1 MLISKGSKKQIDL
14 FLKDPSN
21 SLVIESN
28 AQESGIEITNDLV
41 KKLLGLNENND
52 LENYSYFYK
61 IEKNKKNTVAI
72 DDIRD
77 LIKKLTLKSLNKN
90 QINRVAL
97 IIDGELMS
105 EEAQNSI
112 LKLLEEPP
120 KDTVIIILTKSI
132 KALKPTIISRSA
144 IIKLTKPTY
153 DEFTQYFSNDD
164 SEQDSKNKYDLTD
177 GNSDYFNK
185 YLEKN
190 VNLSSSDDII
200 LIKKFLASN
209 KLDRLLM
216 INDFCSDNLIFEN
229 LIFTLR
235 NIIKIGFDNSIQKNN
250 NQTKMWISYL
260 KAIEMTENGFAS
272 LVNRK
277 LLFTNLCLNM

>member
-1 MLISKGSKKQIDL
+1 MLISKTSKKQIDL

-28 AQESGIEITNDLV
+28 AQESGLEITYDLI
-41 KKLLGLNENND
+41 KSLLGLNENND
-52 LENYSYFYK
+52 LDNYSYFYK
-61 IEKNKKNTVAI
+61 IQKSKKNTVAI

-77 LIKKLTLKSLNKN
+77 LIKKLKLKSLNKN
-90 QINRVAL
+90 LINRVAL
-97 IIDGELMS
+97 ISDAELMS
-105 EEAQNSI
+105 EESQNSI

-120 KDTVIIILTKSI
+120 KDTVIILLTKSV
-132 KALKPTIISRSA
+132 KSLKPTIISRSA
-144 IIKLTKPTY
+144 IIKLTKPTFE
-153 DEFTQYFSNDD
+153 EFTNYFTDD
-164 SEQDSKNKYDLTD
+164 DLESDSKNKYDLTD

-185 YLEKN
+185 YLEKS
-190 VNLSSSDDII
+190 VDLSSDEDIV
-200 LIKKFLASN
+200 LIKKFLASS

-216 INDFCSDNLIFEN
+216 INDFCSNNLVFEN

-235 NIIKIGFDNSIQKNN
+235 NIIKIGLDNSIQKNN
-250 NQTKMWISYL
+250 HQAKMWVSYL

>member
-235 NIIKIGFDNSIQKNN
+235 NIIKIGLDNSIQKNN